1 MSRFNFDVSY
11 FERFLNPLDIAAA
24 AVILIFMIFAGRRG
38 LIKSLYGLF
47 SFFLAIFLVNLLY
60 PVIASFLRQAEFLQ
74 NWAQNALSIAPDA
87 DYASKSGENLF
98 ISSLGLPEFVKF
110 FLIENNNPDTYGLLS
125 ATGLGDYISSF
136 LSNMF
141 VNIIAMLLSFI
152 VIYAGLKLVGKLL
165 DVVAR
170 LPVIS
175 AFNRLGGLVIGF
187 LQGVLALWIIFTV
200 VTLFLSRPYFAEF
213 LRFVEISEM
222 AAVLYENNFIL
233 HMAMRIMP

>member
-1 MSRFNFDVSY
+1 MNRFNFDLSY

-24 AVILIFMIFAGRRG
+24 AVILVFMVFAGRRG
-38 LIKSLYGLF
+38 LIKSLYGLL

-60 PVIASFLRQAEFLQ
+60 PFVASFLRQVPFFQ
-74 NWAQNALSIAPDA
+74 NWGGNTLAAEAF
-87 DYASKSGENLF
+87 DYTSKSGENLF
-98 ISSLGLPEFVKF
+98 ISSLNLPEFVKF

-125 ATGLGDYISSF
+125 ASGLGDYIALF
-136 LSNMF
+136 LSNML

-152 VIYAGLKLVGKLL
+152 VIYAGLKLIGKLL

-187 LQGVLALWIIFTV
+187 LQGVLALWIAFTV
-200 VTLFLSRPYFAEF
+200 ITLFLSRPYFAEF
-213 LRFVEISEM
+213 LKLVEMSDM